1 MTIHFHEGKIAN
13 KKYQISTMKDELNLI
28 APRATG
34 KDLNATEKEL
44 SAKMEEKDVLTNDIS
59 AHNKELTSLNERINK
74 ANISAT
80 NAEKLVRDKEKQFA
94 QDQQNLTKRQE
105 LNESSIALCKTKEEA
120 VSL

>member
-13 KKYQISTMKDELNLI
+13 KKYQISSMKDELNLI
-28 APRATG
+28 APRAGG
-34 KDLNATEKEL
+34 KDLNDTEKEL

-59 AHNKELTSLNERINK
+59 AHNKVLTSLNERINK

-105 LNESSIALCKTKEEA
+105 LNESIALCKTKEEA